1 VTPEDENAEGL
12 ARLSEILVFEQPLGG
27 TAQDVVDLARDSLGQ
42 CDGVGIQVLD
52 DGGDGGIGARR
63 TTDARSFDLDAL
75 QDELDDGP
83 CVECLRD
90 GERHDLEPVTSDER
104 WPRFGPSAR
113 RAGLVACC
121 ALPLVAHGELIGVLN
136 LYAWPAVGFAGWDRQ
151 RCGTF
156 AYRAS
161 NLLSSARTYDR
172 SQELIA
178 QLEARLAAIPGT
190 Q

>member
-1 VTPEDENAEGL
+1 MPEDEEGL
-12 ARLSEILVFEQPLGG
+12 AQLSEILVFEQPLGG

-52 DGGDGGIGARR
+52 AGGPGARA
-63 TTDARSFDLDAL
+63 TTDARSLDLDAL

-83 CVECLRD
+83 CVESLRD
-90 GERHDLEPVTSDER
+90 GLRHDLEPVTSDER

-113 RAGLVACC
+113 RVGLIACV
-121 ALPLVAHGELIGVLN
+121 ALPLLAHGEHIGVLN
-136 LYAWPAVGFAGWDRQ
+136 LYAWPAVGFAGWDRRQ
-151 RCGTF
+151 CGTF

-161 NLLSSARTYDR
+161 NLLSSARAYER
-172 SQELIA
+172 RQALIA

-190 Q
+190 

>member
-1 VTPEDENAEGL
+1 MTPEDAEGL
-12 ARLSEILVFEQPLGG
+12 ARLSEILVFEQPLDG
-27 TAQDVVDLARDSLGQ
+27 TAQDVIDLARDSLGQ

-52 DGGDGGIGARR
+52 DGGIAARR

-113 RAGLVACC
+113 RVGLIACA
-121 ALPLVAHGELIGVLN
+121 ALPLIAHGEHIGVLN
-136 LYAWPAVGFAGWDRQ
+136 LYAWPAVGFAGWDRPK
-151 RCGTF
+151 CAMF
-156 AYRAS
+156 AGRAS
-161 NLLSSARTYDR
+161 QLLASARAYART
-172 SQELIA
+172 QVLIGE
-178 QLEARLAAIPGT
+178 LEARLAAIPAT
-190 Q
+190 

>member
-1 VTPEDENAEGL
+1 MTPEGENAEGL

-27 TAQDVVDLARDSLGQ
+27 TAQDVVDLARNSLGQ
-42 CDGVGIQVLD
+42 CDGAGIQVLEED
-52 DGGDGGIGARR
+52 VVGVRATSDS
-63 TTDARSFDLDAL
+63 RSFDLDTL

-83 CVECLRD
+83 CVESLRD

-104 WPRFGPSAR
+104 WPSFAPPAR

-136 LYAWPAVGFAGWDRQ
+136 LYAWPVVGFAGWDRRQ
-151 RCGTF
+151 CGTF

-161 NLLSSARTYDR
+161 NLLSSARVYER
-172 SQELIA
+172 RQALIA
-178 QLEARLAAIPGT
+178 QLEARLAAIPAREPE
-190 Q
+190 

>member
-1 VTPEDENAEGL
+1 MPEDAVGL
-12 ARLSEILVFEQPLGG
+12 AQLSEILVFEKPLGG
-27 TAQDVVDLARDSLGQ
+27 TAQDVVDLARNSLGQ
-42 CDGVGIQVLD
+42 CDGVGIQMLAV
-52 DGGDGGIGARR
+52 DGVGVRA

-113 RAGLVACC
+113 RVGLIACM
-121 ALPLVAHGELIGVLN
+121 ALPLVAHDELIGVLN
-136 LYAWPAVGFAGWDRQ
+136 LYAWPAVGFAGWDRRQ
-151 RCGTF
+151 CGTF
-156 AYRAS
+156 AHRAS
-161 NLLSSARTYDR
+161 NLLASAQAYARA
-172 SQELIA
+172 QVLIGE
-178 QLEARLAAIPGT
+178 LEARLAAIPGT